1 MCSSRD
7 LSVSVPRCGYQRS
20 PDSPL
25 VIGAARS
32 ATLASDGSRAVAV
45 MGALSRRALI
55 SGSLLSIIIKRQPEP
70 GYSGPISTEEAMPYF
85 HKRYHLPGTP
95 PGTLTRHVVPKPVPP
110 HISLIEYGA
119 DRVEELHDVTP
130 EQCKSYLSS
139 TTLTWIHVSGHT
151 EPEVLHQLGGIFGLH
166 PLAMED
172 VLNTGQRPKV
182 ETYDSQLFVI
192 ASLPLFRND
201 RIEVEQ
207 VSLFAGKNYVVSF
220 YAGPDDPFEPVRQ
233 RLRNRAGPFLMRTSD
248 YLLYALLDVVIDQGF
263 PVLERFGEIIEALET
278 DLLESPDKDTLNN
291 LHEIK
296 RELLLLRR
304 MLWPQREILSH
315 LMHDVSSLIHSET
328 QPYLR
333 DCYDHTI
340 QIMDLLETYR
350 DMTASMLDVYLSSI
364 SNRLNETMRILTV
377 IATLFIPPTF
387 IAGVYGMNF
396 HNPDS
401 PWSMPE
407 LGWYYGY
414 PFAWAIMLAMIV
426 GMLAYFR
433 RKKWL

>member
-1 MCSSRD
+1 
-7 LSVSVPRCGYQRS
+7 
-20 PDSPL
+20 
-25 VIGAARS
+25 
-32 ATLASDGSRAVAV
+32 
-45 MGALSRRALI
+45 
-55 SGSLLSIIIKRQPEP
+55 
-70 GYSGPISTEEAMPYF
+70 MPYF

-95 PGTLTRHVVPKPVPP
+95 PGTLTRHEVAIPVKPR
-110 HISLIEYGA
+110 ISLIEYGE
-119 DRVEELHDVTP
+119 DHVEELHDASP
-130 EQCKSYLSS
+130 EQCKAYLSS

-151 EPEVLHQLGGIFGLH
+151 EPEVLRQLGGIFGLH

-172 VLNTGQRPKV
+172 VMNTGQRPKV
-182 ETYDSQLFVI
+182 ETYDSQLFVV

-201 RIEVEQ
+201 RIEVGQ
-207 VSLFAGKNYVVSF
+207 VSLFAGENFLVSF

-233 RLRNRAGPFLMRTSD
+233 RLRNRAGPFLSRTSD

-278 DLLESPDKDTLNN
+278 DLLKSPDKHTLNK
-291 LHEIK
+291 LYEVK

-315 LMHDVSSLIHSET
+315 LMRDESPLIHSET
-328 QPYLR
+328 KLYLR

-350 DMTASMLDVYLSSI
+350 DVTSSMLDVYLSGV

-396 HNPDS
+396 ENPDS

-433 RKKWL
+433 RKRWL